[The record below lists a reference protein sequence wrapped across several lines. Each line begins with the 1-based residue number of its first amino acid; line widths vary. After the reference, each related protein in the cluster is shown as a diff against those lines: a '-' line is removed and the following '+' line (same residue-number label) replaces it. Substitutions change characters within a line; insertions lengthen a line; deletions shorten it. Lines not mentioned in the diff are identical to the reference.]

1 MELLDRY
8 LQAVGFWLPK
18 AQKQDILAEL
28 SEEIHS
34 QIDEKEAETGHPLDD
49 VELEAILKHC
59 GDPLLV
65 AEHYLPSQPFIG
77 PVLFPIYRFVLKL
90 VLLGYLV
97 PWLLVWICLLIFDP
111 AYRAAHP
118 GLGQIS
124 NLSTLWSITVN
135 SFFFITL
142 GFALIER
149 YHLKDWLMKDWSP
162 RKLPAVRDPNRIPR
176 ANTLGDLAFGIL
188 FCILWINFLWGR
200 TEIVISTL
208 RLILTSNWVYFF
220 WALLLLSF
228 INIGFSIMNLFR
240 PCWTKMRA
248 TFRLLTDA
256 LGTGIFCWFFKAQLL
271 VGIETPA
278 LSAVQAQ
285 ELVVQINRVFDRIF
299 PFTVGVAAI
308 VLAIDIYRISRV
320 GDIPYAAHKADRE

>member
-1 MELLDRY
+1 MKMLDRY

-18 AQKQDILAEL
+18 EQRQDILAEL

-34 QIDEKEAETGHPLDD
+34 QIDEKEAMSGHPLD
-49 VELEAILKHC
+49 EAGLEAILKHC

-65 AEHYLPSQPFIG
+65 AEHYLPPQPFIG

-111 AYRAAHP
+111 AFRAAHT

-149 YHLKDWLMKDWSP
+149 YRLKDWLTKDWSP

-176 ANTLGDLAFGIL
+176 SNSIGELSFGIL
-188 FCILWINFLWGR
+188 FSVLWVNLAGGR
-200 TEIVISTL
+200 TDILFSSL
-208 RLILTSNWVYFF
+208 RLILASDWIYFF
-220 WALLLLSF
+220 WALLFLSLV
-228 INIGFSIMNLFR
+228 NIGFSIMNLFR
-240 PCWTKMRA
+240 PYWTKTRA
-248 TFRLLTDA
+248 VCRLLTDA
-256 LGTGIFCWFFKAQLL
+256 IGAGIFCWLFKARLL
-271 VGIETPA
+271 AGIETPSLA
-278 LSAVQAQ
+278 AAKAQ
-285 ELVVQINRVFDRIF
+285 ELTVQINHALERLF
-299 PFTVGVAAI
+299 PFVLGVAVI
-308 VLAIDIYRISRV
+308 VFVVDVYRITRV
-320 GDIPYAAHKADRE
+320 GGPSAQRVDG

>member
-18 AQKQDILAEL
+18 AQKHDILAEL

-34 QIDEKEAETGHPLDD
+34 QIDEKEAETGHPLD
-49 VELEAILKHC
+49 EEGLEAILKHC

-65 AEHYLPSQPFIG
+65 AEHYLPPQPFIG
-77 PVLFPIYRFVLKL
+77 PVLFPVYRFVLKL
-90 VLLGYLV
+90 VMFGYLV

-118 GLGQIS
+118 GLGQIT

-142 GFALIER
+142 GFAIMER
-149 YHLKDWLMKDWSP
+149 YQLKNWLLKDWSP
-162 RKLPAVRDPNRIPR
+162 RKLPAVRDPNRISR
-176 ANTLGDLAFGIL
+176 ATSLWELAFGTL
-188 FCILWINFLWGR
+188 FSVLWINLLWGR
-200 TEIVISTL
+200 TDIVFYTL
-208 RLILTSNWVYFF
+208 RIRLAPDWIYFF
-220 WALLLLSF
+220 WSLLLLSLL
-228 INIGFSIMNLFR
+228 NIAFSIMNLYR
-240 PCWTKMRA
+240 PYWTKMRA
-248 TFRLLTDA
+248 ALRLLTDG
-256 LGTGIFCWFFKAQLL
+256 LGEGIFCWFFKAQLL
-271 VGIETPA
+271 AGIESPA
-278 LSAVQAQ
+278 LTTVKAQ
-285 ELVVQINRVFDRIF
+285 ELIVQINLVFERIF

-320 GDIPYAAHKADRE
+320 GNASHTTR